1 MFCNQFMIF
10 DHYRHHFKQ
19 CKQKNLNF
27 FNFGSF
33 EENALGTILDISNT
47 SMDNVAE
54 NHDKTYNCGKMTPS
68 SKNLSNSTAGN
79 SSGEEFIIH
88 KAPNY
93 LPQYN
98 ETRKIRKEILN
109 FVNELE
115 AKHDISKEDVVLN
128 ILDVVSKNYDSEE
141 VFSKFGYIKIQNVI
155 SYSKNLR

>member
-1 MFCNQFMIF
+1 MIF
-10 DHYRHHFKQ
+10 DHYRNHFKQ
-19 CKQKNLNF
+19 CKEKNLNV

-33 EENALGTILDISNT
+33 EENALGSILDISDA
-47 SMDNVAE
+47 SLDIVAE
-54 NHDKTYNCGKMTPS
+54 NHDKTYNSGKMTPP
-68 SKNLSNSTAGN
+68 SKSLTNSIAGN

-88 KAPNY
+88 KTPNY

-109 FVNELE
+109 FVKELE
-115 AKHDISKEDVVLN
+115 AKHNISKEDVVLN
-128 ILDVVSKNYDSEE
+128 ILDVVSKNCDSEE